1 MEHNKQTPIF
11 PILDVH
17 TLLVNKKK
25 QLALS
30 VSQNKDK

>member
-25 QLALS
+25 ANS
-30 VSQNKDK
+30 VVRFSKQR